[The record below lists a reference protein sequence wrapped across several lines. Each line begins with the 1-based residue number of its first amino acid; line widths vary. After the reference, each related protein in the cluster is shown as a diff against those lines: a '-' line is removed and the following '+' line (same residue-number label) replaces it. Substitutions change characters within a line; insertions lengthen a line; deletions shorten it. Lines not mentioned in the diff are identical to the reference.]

1 VLFRIPLPLTVIQI
15 LAVDLGTDML
25 PALALGAEKPDPAVM
40 QRPPRRPAERLLDWG
55 LMARAFLFLGPLQ
68 AAAALGAFFLVLY
81 GEGWS
86 YGTELATSDPLY
98 LRATT
103 ACLAAIVVMQIANVF
118 ACRHPVKPPWSRDL
132 SANRLIAW
140 GIAFEIA
147 LILAIVYT
155 PWGQRAFGTA
165 ALPVLLWLALA
176 PCALALIALEELRKA
191 IGYRLRR
198 RAPLT

>member
-1 VLFRIPLPLTVIQI
+1 VIQI

-25 PALALGAEKPDPAVM
+25 PALALGAERPDPGVM
-40 QRPPRRPAERLLDWG
+40 LRPPRRPDERLLDRG
-55 LMARAFLFLGPLQ
+55 LMARAFLFLGPIQ

-86 YGTELATSDPLY
+86 YGTGLAANDPLY

-103 ACLAAIVVMQIANVF
+103 ACLAAIVVMQIANVLE
-118 ACRHPVKPPWSRDL
+118 CRHPLKPAWSGDAG
-132 SANRLIAW
+132 ANRLIAW

-155 PWGQRAFGTA
+155 PWGQLAFGTA
-165 ALPVLLWLALA
+165 ALPAEIWLALL
-176 PCALALIALEELRKA
+176 PCALVLIGLEELRKA
-191 IGYRLRR
+191 AVYRR
-198 RAPLT
+198 RARRPPA